1 MTFRIPFSG
10 RSHNYTDG
18 EISIAVEAMRTAV
31 PLTQG
36 SYLRAFEENFRQY
49 TGTEHAFAVSNA
61 TAGLELA
68 AQLCQF
74 QTGDEVIIPAHT
86 FVASAVP
93 FGRTG
98 ATIRWA
104 DIDPDTRLISAQSV
118 QSLISP
124 RTKLIVAV
132 HLYGLPAD
140 MDALVALAEQHR
152 LMVVED
158 CAQAPGA
165 KYKGRRVGSI
175 GDFGA
180 FSFQTAKNIQTLG
193 EGGML
198 AVRDPNHARQARR
211 MRWMG
216 NWPLGS
222 CC

>member
-86 FVASAVP
+86 FTSSAYP
-93 FGRTG
+93 FVKAG
-98 ATIRWA
+98 AE
-104 DIDPDTRLISAQSV
+104 SAPCS
-118 QSLISP
+118 
-124 RTKLIVAV
+124 
-132 HLYGLPAD
+132 
-140 MDALVALAEQHR
+140 
-152 LMVVED
+152 
-158 CAQAPGA
+158 
-165 KYKGRRVGSI
+165 
-175 GDFGA
+175 
-180 FSFQTAKNIQTLG
+180 
-193 EGGML
+193 
-198 AVRDPNHARQARR
+198 
-211 MRWMG
+211 
-216 NWPLGS
+216 
-222 CC
+222 